1 MLEVEE
7 TTTATMNVTVQANPQ
22 ATVSWQLNGTDI
34 AVDDR
39 VTQTDDGSLV
49 ISRSSFDDSGIYTAR
64 ADNGLGGAA
73 SVRIELKVQP
83 SRMAIEVKLSFF
95 RPPTPNLVGRCV
107 MLMM

>member
-7 TTTATMNVTVQANPQ
+7 TTTATINISVDANPQ
-22 ATVSWQLNGTDI
+22 ATVRWQLNGTDI

-49 ISRSSFDDSGIYTAR
+49 ISMSNFDDSGIYTAL
-64 ADNGLGGAA
+64 ADNGLGEVA

-83 SRMAIEVKLSFF
+83 SRMAIEVKPSFEAPSPWT
-95 RPPTPNLVGRCV
+95 RIYG
-107 MLMM
+107 